1 MKITIKLPK
10 LAKPRNPVALPAKQR
25 KAGSHEAYNPQ
36 RHERRVAKQKL
47 RLHLMGRRE
56 DHDD

>member
-10 LAKPRNPVALPAKQR
+10 SAKPRNPVALSARQR

-36 RHERRVAKQKL
+36 RHERRVAKQTL
-47 RLHLMGRRE
+47 RLQLMGRRE